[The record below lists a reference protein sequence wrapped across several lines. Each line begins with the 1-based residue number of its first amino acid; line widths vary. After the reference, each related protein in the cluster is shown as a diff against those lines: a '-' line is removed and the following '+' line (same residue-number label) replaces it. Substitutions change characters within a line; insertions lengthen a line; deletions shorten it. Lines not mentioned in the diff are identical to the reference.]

1 MRIAILT
8 GGGDVPGLNVCIK
21 SITQGATRQGWE
33 VIGFRRGWAGPLN
46 YDPANPGDSEAQLFR
61 LNRDSTRTID
71 RTGGT
76 ILHSSRTNPAKMKAA
91 DLPAFLDRSGLPQ
104 KDGRFDATSHV
115 LAVLD
120 ALEIDALV
128 AIGGDDTLSYAA
140 RLHQEGM
147 AVMAAPKTMDNDV
160 FGTDYCMGFS
170 TAVSRSVECI
180 QALRTPTGSHE
191 RIGVIELFGRNSGE
205 TALLTGYLADADR
218 TLIAEVPF
226 DIEKLAGLLAK
237 DRADNPSRYAM
248 LVLSEGAQMRE
259 GRIVEQGQEDAYGHR
274 KLGGIG
280 EMAGEEITRLTGIG
294 VINQK
299 LAYLMR
305 GGPPDALDQ
314 MVARNY
320 GAMVVQLL
328 AEGKRGLMTAIQGG
342 RYTSVPVDSCI
353 KGTRRVDVPA
363 LYDVEF
369 LSPAHRPDR
378 GQADVPL
385 LAKWECG
392 HGRK

>member
-8 GGGDVPGLNVCIK
+8 GGGDVPGLNPCIK
-21 SITQGATRQGWE
+21 AVTMGARAQGWD
-33 VIGFRRGWAGPLN
+33 VIGFRRGWAGPLS
-46 YDPANPGDSEAQLFR
+46 YDPANPDSAKEHLIALTQ
-61 LNRDSTRTID
+61 DAVRTID

-76 ILHSSRTNPAKMKAA
+76 MLHCSRTNPAKVKPG
-91 DLPAFLDRSGLPQ
+91 DLPEFLKGAGLPQ
-104 KDGRFDATSHV
+104 KDGRIDATAHV
-115 LAVLD
+115 LKVLE
-120 ALEIDALV
+120 ALKIDALV

-147 AVMAAPKTMDNDV
+147 CVMAAPKTMDNDV

-170 TAVSRSVECI
+170 TAVSRSVDCI
-180 QALRTPTGSHE
+180 NALRTPAGSHE

-205 TALLTGYLADADR
+205 TALITGYLADADR

-226 DIEKLAGLLAK
+226 DIERLAALLK
-237 DRADNPSRYAM
+237 TDRANNPSGYAM
-248 LVLSEGAQMRE
+248 LVLSEGAVMQ
-259 GRIVEQGQEDAYGHR
+259 GGKIVEEGEADAYGHR

-280 EMAGEEITRLTGIG
+280 EMVGAEITRLTGIG

-320 GAMVVQLL
+320 GTMVVQLL
-328 AEGKRGLMTAIQGG
+328 AEGKRGLMAAIQDGK
-342 RYTSVPVDSCI
+342 YTSVPVDSCI
-353 KGTRRVDVPA
+353 KGVRRVDVAAFYDAENYRPRIA
-363 LYDVEF
+363 KVAAKPMFLY
-369 LSPAHRPDR
+369 
-378 GQADVPL
+378 
-385 LAKWECG
+385 
-392 HGRK
+392 